1 MIAFTIPG
9 RPFAKQRPRF
19 SRKHGRAFTPAE
31 TVSYERTVGTIA
43 SQYVKA
49 PLTGA
54 VAVEIVAVFA
64 PAASWSQKRRT
75 SALGK
80 PHTQRPDVD
89 NCQKAILDGLNRI
102 AWADDSQ
109 IAQIT
114 CRKVWG
120 EPEQTTVFIKAL
132 DEAEDAV
139 RLPVKGVV
147 R

>member
-1 MIAFTIPG
+1 M
-9 RPFAKQRPRF
+9 
-19 SRKHGRAFTPAE
+19 
-31 TVSYERTVGTIA
+31 
-43 SQYVKA
+43 
-49 PLTGA
+49 
-54 VAVEIVAVFA
+54 
-64 PAASWSQKRRT
+64 
-75 SALGK
+75 
-80 PHTQRPDVD
+80 
-89 NCQKAILDGLNRI
+89 NRI

-132 DEAEDAV
+132 DETDDAV